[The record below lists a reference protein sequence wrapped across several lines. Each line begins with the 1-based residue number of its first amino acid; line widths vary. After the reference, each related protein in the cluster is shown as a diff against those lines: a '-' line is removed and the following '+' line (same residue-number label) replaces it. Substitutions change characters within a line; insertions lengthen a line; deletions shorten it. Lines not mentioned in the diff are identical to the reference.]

1 MIPNEMASIQQAHE
15 FNVQGA
21 ILGTPHSGSHLTA
34 LAHPSS
40 ADTALTNTTTAHA
53 GRPRPLVFISRILSP
68 PVFLL
73 FMTKQVHVEI
83 LCFLIPPIGLVE
95 AAVDAAPEAGV
106 SHIRAWPVYL
116 CYLLVF
122 SRLALHKYIF

>member
-53 GRPRPLVFISRILSP
+53 GRPRPLVFTSRFHLSHPFSSSLP
-68 PVFLL
+68 PFYDK
-73 FMTKQVHVEI
+73 TSA
-83 LCFLIPPIGLVE
+83 C
-95 AAVDAAPEAGV
+95 
-106 SHIRAWPVYL
+106 
-116 CYLLVF
+116 
-122 SRLALHKYIF
+122 